1 MNFLLTV
8 ILSILCFSFLL
19 ERLLDHL
26 NSSRWQ
32 SSRPEFLSDF
42 YSESEYQ
49 QAKAYDLERK
59 RFSLFSDSFN
69 LVVMVILLVSGA
81 FGKLDQY
88 LLETFQDPLIVTL
101 LFFGI
106 IALGADL
113 LHLPF
118 TLYNTFVIE
127 ARYGFNKI
135 TPGLFISDR
144 IKGYIL
150 GGLIGG
156 SLLALFALLY
166 QLMGTDF
173 WMYAWVTFSV
183 VLVLLSMFYT
193 SLILPLFNR
202 LTPLPDGT
210 LRTQIEN
217 YCKQIS
223 FRISD
228 LMVMDGSKRS
238 SKANAFFS
246 GLGSRKKIVLFDTL
260 ISNHSHEELVAVLAH
275 ETGHYKL
282 KHTRT
287 SLVLSLL
294 QTGLMFYLFSIFM
307 TRPEASAALGGTSPT
322 LELNLLAFMLV
333 YGPVSMLAGLATSY
347 LSRKHEYEADSFAAK
362 TYNGAALISALK
374 KLSTKNLS
382 NPDPHPL
389 NVFFYY
395 SHPTV
400 TQRIS
405 AIEKVNRID

>member
-1 MNFLLTV
+1 MHPLLTV
-8 ILSILCFSFLL
+8 ILCVLCFSYLL
-19 ERLLDHL
+19 ERILDRL

-32 SSRPEFLSDF
+32 QKRPDFLADF
-42 YSESEYQ
+42 YSEEEYQ

-59 RFSLFSDSFN
+59 RFSLISDTFN
-69 LVVMVILLVSGA
+69 LTTMLILLLTGS
-81 FGKLDQY
+81 FGKLDAFLISQIN
-88 LLETFQDPLIVTL
+88 DPLLATL
-101 LFFGI
+101 LFFGV

-118 TLYNTFVIE
+118 TIYSTFVIE

-135 TPGLFISDR
+135 TPALFVSDR

-150 GGLIGG
+150 GALLGG

-166 QLMGTDF
+166 QLMGSDF
-173 WMYAWVTFSV
+173 WLYAWITFSL

-193 SLILPLFNR
+193 SVILPLFNK
-202 LTPLPDGT
+202 LTPLTEST
-210 LRTQIEN
+210 LRTQIET
-217 YCKQIS
+217 YCKQIN
-223 FRISD
+223 FKIAD

-260 ISNHSHEELVAVLAH
+260 IANHTNDELVAVLAH

-287 SLVLSLL
+287 SLIVSLL

-307 TRPEASAALGGTSPT
+307 THPGASAAMGGTQST
-322 LELNLLAFMLV
+322 LELSLLAFMLV

-347 LSRKHEYEADSFAAK
+347 LSRKHEYEADAFATK
-362 TYNGAALISALK
+362 TFSGAALIAALK

-405 AIEKVNRID
+405 AIEKVNRND